1 MRHRI
6 ARSVSRSVHVAGL
19 ERRRVLCQLHGA
31 WDEATGKFTVNE
43 HVSTVLPLHP
53 GWKPPPPDHGAE
65 ALKGERRR
73 GADVAGASAAQSRC
87 RCGRGERSR
96 GAALAD
102 EWWKR
107 KPTFSSLIA
116 HLPTDHDSTVS
127 PQELEHALAQL
138 LNVQDPAAFAPLLL
152 AREPW
157 LGSSISPDVLRWAVR
172 GFNQN
177 HNGRIARHDVVREI
191 MSRKPKDDELVRL
204 PLPRPH
210 LPGP

>member
-1 MRHRI
+1 MWQ
-6 ARSVSRSVHVAGL
+6 G
-19 ERRRVLCQLHGA
+19 
-31 WDEATGKFTVNE
+31 
-43 HVSTVLPLHP
+43 P
-53 GWKPPPPDHGAE
+53 
-65 ALKGERRR
+65 
-73 GADVAGASAAQSRC
+73 AQSRC
-87 RCGRGERSR
+87 RCGSGERSR

-204 PLPRPH
+204 RLPRPH